1 MMMPALYA
9 SGVLPPGLQG
19 GPSALEGASARLP
32 RDGGQGQGGPA
43 ARRPTA
49 TGPTQTD
56 GVRIMGQ
63 APSLSTSVF
72 NTLGTLNLDDVPRFR
87 LDPLTGEP
95 VETDPL
101 TGQPMTTRFALT
113 GDEVPPDPTESGD
126 GNGGPGAGGADDVG
140 PDGLTEAERAE
151 VRRLQ
156 AIDQQVRQHEA
167 AHKAAGLGVTGPASF
182 TYVTGPDGRQYAV
195 AGEVSISANVGT
207 GSPEQ
212 AVRDLEQV
220 KAAALAPADPSSQD
234 RAVAAAANAALARA
248 EAAARDEEEQ
258 EQAERQ
264 NRNQGTGATNP
275 FAQAAAAYGSVGA
288 LAPGGGT
295 GTNAQGIDPQALFS
309 LVA

>member
-1 MMMPALYA
+1 
-9 SGVLPPGLQG
+9 
-19 GPSALEGASARLP
+19 
-32 RDGGQGQGGPA
+32 
-43 ARRPTA
+43 
-49 TGPTQTD
+49 
-56 GVRIMGQ
+56 MGQ

-72 NTLGTLNLDDVPRFR
+72 NTLGTLNLDEVPRFR

-101 TGQPMTTRFALT
+101 TGQPMTARFALAEDSPADAT
-113 GDEVPPDPTESGD
+113 DPTASGDGGGGGGNSGGASGDEV
-126 GNGGPGAGGADDVG
+126 GPY
-140 PDGLTEAERAE
+140 GLTEAERAE

-212 AVRDLEQV
+212 AVRDLERV
-220 KAAALAPADPSSQD
+220 KAAALAPGDPSSQD

-248 EAAARDEEEQ
+248 EAAARDQEEQ
-258 EQAERQ
+258 EQAEQQSR
-264 NRNQGTGATNP
+264 NRGSNAANP

-288 LAPGGGT
+288 LAPGGGS
-295 GTNAQGIDPQALFS
+295 GPAAQVTDPQTLLS